1 MFIFIKVAKNYVYFI
16 CVWFSHCVL
25 VFSLCLGLFVYR
37 FSHYVWFFCVHLF
50 LLVCL
55 IFLCAQFVYWMLLV
69 CFKGPWFFLCV
80 YLVFPMWVFGFFLCV
95 PNFFFA
101 HIWFPLCVFWFVVDV
116 LLAFFLCIFSFP
128 LCVLSHP

>member
-1 MFIFIKVAKNYVYFI
+1 LFIFIKVAKNYVYFI

-25 VFSLCLGLFVYR
+25 VFSLCLGLFVYQ

-95 PNFFFA
+95 PNFFL
-101 HIWFPLCVFWFVVDV
+101 HIFGFPFVCFGLLLMCCWPFFCAYLVSPCV
-116 LLAFFLCIFSFP
+116 C
-128 LCVLSHP
+128 